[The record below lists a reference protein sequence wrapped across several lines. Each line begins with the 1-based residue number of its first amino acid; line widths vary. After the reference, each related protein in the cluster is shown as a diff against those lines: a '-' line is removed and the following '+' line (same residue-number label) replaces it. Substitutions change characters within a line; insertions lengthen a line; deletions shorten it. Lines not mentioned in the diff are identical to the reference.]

1 MALIDLKTDL
11 KSLKYGHD
19 RLGGGSSGQPYIQTN
34 INRPGTNLV
43 GNFDDGL
50 VRGGAVGAA
59 KASIV
64 DTLRI
69 GKFLTDFPKGPLFI
83 VKQVG
88 LQLSN
93 PRLEAKQLRTD
104 NPTRGGGLLR
114 NVGNFIANVANK
126 ITNLVGPTRLYNL
139 GINTIAQVPVNAFGG
154 HFNRH
159 GILPVQ
165 SDDTKYLAVAQYN
178 NNEQSNRLIGYRNKF
193 ELGDLKVNASQ
204 DRRIINKINSLFSI
218 LGAVTGTKMPSI
230 AVNPAQLTIANYFG
244 GPNSVYGIGNTI
256 IKRYDFTEDGSKI
269 TPAKEKQYNEEHLP
283 GVKIQNTFDY
293 AISNTT
299 SSLLNKN
306 KYALPTGSKSLYS
319 ALDRIASD
327 KDKHGTNTTNQA
339 ISYTNASNN
348 LRSGSFTSSPSFI
361 SGKKVGLL
369 SLNYTTGSNS
379 DKHSTNFIKQYI
391 SYVDAN
397 DRLRSGSFTSDPSF
411 ISGKGVDKL
420 SLEAKEPYQ
429 YKRDHSPVSH
439 EVISSADIGLSS
451 ASIDLSG
458 LGININQNAVASIL
472 PTNTTSFKYLAIK
485 NQVDNQSIDRKRTYD
500 NGNYI
505 LPTFTTAKD
514 VGISRGASDYRYL
527 GGKKILFK
535 FDRTNDRYLD
545 EDTLALIFK
554 PLDPFTGDPLS
565 TLRFLGYLNEYT
577 ENYESG
583 WNPITYAG
591 RAESFYTFNSFKRT
605 LAIGFNIPC
614 YNKEELVE
622 RHCALSELASSLAG
636 SYNEEGLM
644 GGIITRLKLGG
655 YIDDQPGI
663 INNLS
668 FNPIQDSSWDLDQ
681 GLAFYLK
688 VSFGF
693 TVIHDFLPQYKHC
706 GLMIAPPVVPDVVPV
721 DPRPVIP
728 PTPDPPVT
736 VGGGGGIV
744 SSSFTPFSR
753 INMEML
759 RDDTQLKSNREKNI
773 YGSLA
778 EAKTGGRTSR
788 FGGFGGGSS
797 GGSGASGTWEEDP
810 KFKDKIIARKQAI
823 DKDPKVLL
831 STQKYYF

>member
-19 RLGGGSSGQPYIQTN
+19 RPGGGNSDQPYIQTN
-34 INRPGTNLV
+34 INRPGANLI
-43 GNFDDGL
+43 GNFDDGF
-50 VRGGAVGAA
+50 VRGGALGAA

-83 VKQVG
+83 IKQVG

-93 PRLEAKQLRTD
+93 PKLEAKQLKTD
-104 NPTRGGGLLR
+104 NPTSGGGLLR

-126 ITNLVGPTRLYNL
+126 ITNLIGPTRLYNL

-204 DRRIINKINSLFSI
+204 DRKLINKINSLFSI
-218 LGAVTGTKMPSI
+218 LGAVTGTKISPI

-283 GVKIQNTFDY
+283 EVKIQNTFDY
-293 AISNTT
+293 AISTT
-299 SSLLNKN
+299 TKSLLNKN
-306 KYALPTGSKSLYS
+306 EYALPTGSRSLYS
-319 ALDRIASD
+319 ALDSIASD
-327 KDKHGTNTTNQA
+327 KDKHGTNT
-339 ISYTNASNN
+339 
-348 LRSGSFTSSPSFI
+348 
-361 SGKKVGLL
+361 
-369 SLNYTTGSNS
+369 
-379 DKHSTNFIKQYI
+379 IKQYI

-397 DRLRSGSFTSDPSF
+397 ARLRSGSFTSDPSF

-429 YKRDHSPVSH
+429 YERDHSTVSH
-439 EVISSADIGLSS
+439 KVITNADIGLSS

-605 LAIGFNIPC
+605 LSVGFNIPC

-688 VSFGF
+688 VSFNF
-693 TVIHDFLPQYKHC
+693 TVIHDFLPQYKDC
-706 GLMIAPPVVPDVVPV
+706 GLRIAPPVVPDVVPE
-721 DPRPVIP
+721 DSR
-728 PTPDPPVT
+728 PTPPVPTPTPPVT
-736 VGGGGGIV
+736 GGGGGGIA
-744 SSSFTPFSR
+744 SSSLAPFPK

-759 RDDTQLKSNREKNI
+759 RDNTQLKSISEKNI
-773 YGSLA
+773 EYLGLKEAQLAALNRSTPRRQFQGFSDPSNSL
-778 EAKTGGRTSR
+778 
-788 FGGFGGGSS
+788 GGG
-797 GGSGASGTWEEDP
+797 GGAGGAWEDDP
-810 KFKDKIIARKQAI
+810 KFKDKIIAKKQAI
-823 DKDPKVLL
+823 DKDPKLLL

>member
-1 MALIDLKTDL
+1 MGLIDLKTDL

-19 RLGGGSSGQPYIQTN
+19 RPGGGNSNQPYIQTN
-34 INRPGTNLV
+34 INRPGANLI
-43 GNFDDGL
+43 GNFDDGF
-50 VRGGAVGAA
+50 VRGGVLGAA

-104 NPTRGGGLLR
+104 NPTSGGGLLR

-204 DRRIINKINSLFSI
+204 DRKLINKINNIFSF
-218 LGAVTGTKMPSI
+218 LGAVTGTPMPSI

-283 GVKIQNTFDY
+283 EVKIQNTFDY
-293 AISNTT
+293 AISTT
-299 SSLLNKN
+299 TKSLLNKN
-306 KYALPTGSKSLYS
+306 EYNLPTIGNMSLYS
-319 ALDRIASD
+319 AEGNIASD
-327 KDKHGTNTTNQA
+327 KDKHGTNTTKQA
-339 ISYTNASNN
+339 NSYIDANKN
-348 LRSGSFTSSPSFI
+348 LRSGS
-361 SGKKVGLL
+361 L
-369 SLNYTTGSNS
+369 
-379 DKHSTNFIKQYI
+379 
-391 SYVDAN
+391 
-397 DRLRSGSFTSDPSF
+397 TSDPSF

-420 SLEAKEPYQ
+420 SLNSKDPYD
-429 YKRDHSPVSH
+429 YNDNHSDVFH
-439 EVISSADIGLSS
+439 KVIINAGIGLSS

-458 LGININQNAVASIL
+458 LDINIDQNAVADIL
-472 PTNTTSFKYLAIK
+472 PTTSTSAKYTAIK
-485 NQVDNQSIDRKRTYD
+485 RQVNSQYINSQYP

-505 LPTFTTAKD
+505 LPTFTTEEVK
-514 VGISRGASDYRYL
+514 INRGDSDYQYI
-527 GGKKILFK
+527 GGNLLYK

-545 EDTLALIFK
+545 KDTLALVFN
-554 PLDPFTGDPLS
+554 PLNPFTGFPLA
-565 TLRFLGYLNEYT
+565 TLRFLGYINEYT
-577 ENYESG
+577 ENYDSG
-583 WNPITYAG
+583 WSDVKYAG
-591 RAESFYTFNSFKRT
+591 RAESFYIFNSFKRT
-605 LAIGFNIPC
+605 LAVGFNIPC
-614 YNKEELVE
+614 YNKEELIE
-622 RHCALSELASSLAG
+622 RHCALSELASTLAG
-636 SYNEEGLM
+636 KYEDDLLM

-655 YIDDQPGI
+655 YIDNQPGI
-663 INNLS
+663 ITNLS

-688 VSFGF
+688 VSFNF
-693 TVIHDFLPQYKHC
+693 TVIHDFLPQYKDC
-706 GLMIAPPVVPDVVPV
+706 GLRIAPPVVPDVVPV
-721 DPRPVIP
+721 DPRPVPVP
-728 PTPDPPVT
+728 PTPTPVPSPVT
-736 VGGGGGIV
+736 GGGGGGIA
-744 SSSFTPFSR
+744 SSSLAPFPKV
-753 INMEML
+753 NMEML

-778 EAKTGGRTSR
+778 EAQLAARNRKYGRFDFNGGD
-788 FGGFGGGSS
+788 S
-797 GGSGASGTWEEDP
+797 GGAGGQGDSGMSQSEADRIM
-810 KFKDKIIARKQAI
+810 KKYNARKQAI
-823 DKDPKVLL
+823 DKDPKLLL